1 MDAYAI
7 VLPSQTNPTKPTNPV
22 DNKKPA
28 VRKHVDV
35 LSLEKINGLDYDG
48 V

>member
-1 MDAYAI
+1 MDGYA
-7 VLPSQTNPTKPTNPV
+7 VVPPSQTNRTKPTNQV

-28 VRKHVDV
+28 GRKHVDV
-35 LSLEKINGLDYDG
+35 LSSEKINGPDYDG

>member
-7 VLPSQTNPTKPTNPV
+7 VTPSQTNPTKPTNEV
-22 DNKKPA
+22 DNKKQ
-28 VRKHVDV
+28 VGCKHVDV
-35 LSLEKINGLDYDG
+35 LSSEKINGPDYDD

>member
-1 MDAYAI
+1 MDASA
-7 VLPSQTNPTKPTNPV
+7 VVPPSQTNPTKPTNQV

-28 VRKHVDV
+28 SHKHLDV
-35 LSLEKINGLDYDG
+35 LSSEKINGLDYDG